1 VEAGYAGSGQ
11 IVGVDLHRRRSVIV
25 RIDAVTGEQLGCV
38 RIDNSR
44 ARLVAEVLK
53 AGPAPRVAIEATFGW
68 YWAVDALQAAGADVH
83 LAHPRGMVAMNDR
96 RVKND
101 ERDARELADLL
112 RVNRFAE
119 AYIAPAE
126 LRELRE
132 LVRWRQKLVDH
143 RRSVKASLHAVL
155 GKCGIVP
162 ELGDMFGPGGQKILD
177 SLQLPEP
184 YASRVHCQRRQLA
197 QLDHEIGGVEIAT
210 VARLKDDPDFQAL
223 LKLRGIGPVF
233 ASIFLAEIG
242 DISRFPTPQ
251 ALACWA
257 GLTPTHRE
265 SDLKAHRG
273 SISKQGSRLLRWALI
288 EACQRSCEPY
298 VAQAKTNIVARRGR
312 KAANIAKVAAARRLA
327 TIVFYILRDGEA
339 RCLQQQAA

>member
-1 VEAGYAGSGQ
+1 MEEGCARSGQ
-11 IVGVDLHRRRSVIV
+11 VVGVDLHRRRSVIV

-44 ARLVAEVLK
+44 ARLVAEVAK

-68 YWAVDALQAAGADVH
+68 YWAVDALQAAGAEVH
-83 LAHPRGMVAMNDR
+83 LAHPRGMVGMNDR

-119 AYIAPAE
+119 AYIAPPQ

-162 ELGDMFGPGGQKILD
+162 ELGDLFGPGGQKILD
-177 SLQLPEP
+177 SLHLPEP
-184 YASRVHCQRRQLA
+184 YASRVACQRRQLA
-197 QLDHEIGGVEIAT
+197 QLDHEIGAVEIAT

-233 ASIFLAEIG
+233 AAIFLAEIG
-242 DISRFPTPQ
+242 DITRFDSPQ

-257 GLTPTHRE
+257 GLTPWHRE
-265 SDLKAHRG
+265 SDSKAHRG

-327 TIVFYILRDGEA
+327 TVVFYILRDGHA
-339 RCLQQQAA
+339 RCLQQAA

>member
-1 VEAGYAGSGQ
+1 VEEGCARSGQ
-11 IVGVDLHRRRSVIV
+11 VVGVDLHRRRSVIV

-44 ARLVAEVLK
+44 ARLVAEVAK

-68 YWAVDALQAAGADVH
+68 YWAVDALQAAGAEVH
-83 LAHPRGMVAMNDR
+83 LAHPRGMVGMNDR

-119 AYIAPAE
+119 AYIAPPQ

-162 ELGDMFGPGGQKILD
+162 ELGDLFGPGGQKILD
-177 SLQLPEP
+177 SLALPEP
-184 YASRVHCQRRQLA
+184 YASRVACQRRQLA
-197 QLDHEIGGVEIAT
+197 QLDHEIGAVEIAT

-233 ASIFLAEIG
+233 AAIFLAEIG
-242 DISRFPTPQ
+242 DITRFDSPQ

-257 GLTPTHRE
+257 GLTPWHRE
-265 SDLKAHRG
+265 SDSKAHRG

-327 TIVFYILRDGEA
+327 TVVFYILRDGHA
-339 RCLQQQAA
+339 RCLQQAA